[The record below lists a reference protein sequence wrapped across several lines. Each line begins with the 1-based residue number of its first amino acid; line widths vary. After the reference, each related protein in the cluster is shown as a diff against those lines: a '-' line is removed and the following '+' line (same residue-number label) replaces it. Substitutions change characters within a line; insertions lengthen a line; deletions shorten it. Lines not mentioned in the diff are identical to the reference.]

1 MIDNT
6 GFVTYAMF
14 HALKLHFTSD
24 SYDYVKYH
32 GKTNLSKQT
41 FSTRKDKYSF
51 YKLSRKYSLDE
62 LKNFLVANFLVKDI
76 TWVGD
81 LLGPEG
87 EENYIKWQKRNQ
99 ALTYTFKNDMMYL
112 LENFDRDKIFIVENG
127 NYPVLLQEMM
137 RNKISIETLMILE
150 NQFHFIELWSKK
162 ISDDIIW
169 PNIKRRIMKYKPFVN
184 YDNDTFIV
192 QTKELL
198 KEYA

>member
-169 PNIKRRIMKYKPFVN
+169 PNIKRRIMKVEQLPVPM
-184 YDNDTFIV
+184 
-192 QTKELL
+192 
-198 KEYA
+198 

>member
-184 YDNDTFIV
+184 YDNDTFMV

>member
-1 MIDNT
+1 
-6 GFVTYAMF
+6 
-14 HALKLHFTSD
+14 
-24 SYDYVKYH
+24 
-32 GKTNLSKQT
+32 
-41 FSTRKDKYSF
+41 
-51 YKLSRKYSLDE
+51 
-62 LKNFLVANFLVKDI
+62 
-76 TWVGD
+76 
-81 LLGPEG
+81 
-87 EENYIKWQKRNQ
+87 
-99 ALTYTFKNDMMYL
+99 MYL

-184 YDNDTFIV
+184 YDNDTFMV

>member
-137 RNKISIETLMILE
+137 RNKISIETVMILE

-184 YDNDTFIV
+184 YDNDTFMI

>member
-184 YDNDTFIV
+184 YDNDTFMI

>member
-1 MIDNT
+1 MTDNT

-184 YDNDTFIV
+184 YDNDTFMV